1 MKTLEKKKWES
12 GAILARMPEK
22 FLVVT
27 VFLFALGGTAW
38 AAPLSEGDIVRI
50 WRNNGAVQGVQE
62 FHFGVV
68 DWPNRVVAVEGRGPV
83 PWSTEPNARLLAR
96 RHAVADAQRRLLYL
110 LYELRYGLPR
120 GIDSIAVE
128 GHVVMGHISQE
139 GQDEQGYWVD
149 VELPLQR
156 FLEECVIWKARAK

>member
-1 MKTLEKKKWES
+1 MKTSEKKKWKDE
-12 GAILARMPEK
+12 AIFARMPK
-22 FLVVT
+22 KVLGVA
-27 VFLFALGGTAW
+27 VFLLVLGGAAQ

-128 GHVVMGHISQE
+128 GHVVIGHIYQE
-139 GQDEQGYWVD
+139 RQD
-149 VELPLQR
+149 
-156 FLEECVIWKARAK
+156 

>member
-1 MKTLEKKKWES
+1 MKTSEKKKWKDE
-12 GAILARMPEK
+12 AIFARMPK
-22 FLVVT
+22 KVLGVA
-27 VFLFALGGTAW
+27 VFLLVLGG
-38 AAPLSEGDIVRI
+38 AAQAATLSEGDIVRI

-110 LYELRYGLPR
+110 LYELRYGLPQ

-128 GHVVMGHISQE
+128 GHVVMGHIYQE

>member
-1 MKTLEKKKWES
+1 MKTSERGKGQEETIFTKMLEMVL
-12 GAILARMPEK
+12 GVTIL
-22 FLVVT
+22 
-27 VFLFALGGTAW
+27 LFALGGTAG
-38 AAPLSEGDIVRI
+38 AAPLSEGDILRI

-83 PWSTEPNARLLAR
+83 PWSAQPNARLLAR
-96 RHAVADAQRRLLYL
+96 RHAVADAQRKLLYL